1 MRVLPLFALLLL
13 GQASAADLRILSAG
27 AVESGLHAVVAAF
40 EKRTGHHVDV
50 TFNPTPQIQKRVVAG
65 EAFDVVIAPPAA
77 TEGFVTAKL
86 VDAGGVNLGR
96 VGVGVAVRPGAPKP
110 DLSSTEAFKRSLLEA
125 ESIVFNRASSGML
138 LENLFRKLGVW
149 NDVEPKATRYADGV
163 GVFDHVLK
171 GKGREL
177 GFGAVT
183 EILLYREKGLV
194 FAGPLP
200 AEVQNYT
207 SYVASAMSAGANVAL
222 ARELV
227 AFLGNAES
235 KKVFTAAGIE

>member
-1 MRVLPLFALLLL
+1 MRILPLLALLFL

-27 AVESGLHAVVAAF
+27 AVESGLHPAIAAF
-40 EKRTGHHVDV
+40 EKRTGHHVEV
-50 TFNPTPQIQKRVVAG
+50 TFNTTPQIQKRVTGG

-77 TEGFVTAKL
+77 TEGFVTAKR

-125 ESIVFNRASSGML
+125 ESIVFNRASTGL
-138 LENLFRKLGVW
+138 YLESLFRKLGVW
-149 NDVEPKATRYADGV
+149 SEVEAKSARYADGV

-177 GFGAVT
+177 GFGAMT
-183 EILLYREKGLV
+183 EILLYKEKGLV
-194 FAGPLP
+194 LVGPLP
-200 AEVQNYT
+200 PETQNYT
-207 SYVASAMSAGANVAL
+207 SYVASSLSAGANAAL

-227 AFLGNAES
+227 TFLGDADS
-235 KKVFTAAGIE
+235 KKMFTAAGIE